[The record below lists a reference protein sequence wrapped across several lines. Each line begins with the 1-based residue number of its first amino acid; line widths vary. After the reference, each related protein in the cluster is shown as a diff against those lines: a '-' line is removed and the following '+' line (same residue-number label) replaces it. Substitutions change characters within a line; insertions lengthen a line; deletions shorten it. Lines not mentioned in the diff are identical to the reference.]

1 MDDDEALRINPPSDD
16 DDDGLFPL
24 CTKKTTR
31 SLSFVSFSS
40 PLLRGRRRR
49 FVGTD
54 DCLDDGHAC
63 FSADDDEWPFFMW
76 SKRVTFH
83 INGGTS
89 SPSRGVEPSKS
100 VLVLP
105 RAFFF

>member
-24 CTKKTTR
+24 TKKTTR

-54 DCLDDGHAC
+54 DCLDDGHAW
-63 FSADDDEWPFFMW
+63 SADDDEWPFFMW
-76 SKRVTFH
+76 SKRVTFQ
-83 INGGTS
+83 
-89 SPSRGVEPSKS
+89 
-100 VLVLP
+100 LW
-105 RAFFF
+105 